1 MSEDEAKPSRQYQA
15 AAWFAAE
22 RAGLMFA
29 EQRADFDAW
38 RADPRNEAALS
49 AMRDL
54 WDDMAVL
61 KNKPRPASAPA
72 KRRIALPAAA
82 ALLLIVLGGAFA
94 TRMIRFDDTAIET
107 IAGQQKTQSTP
118 DGSVIA
124 VNVASNVTYRIT
136 DARRL
141 VRLKQGE
148 AAFMVKPDSARP
160 FVVRVG
166 DYEVRATGT
175 AFNVK
180 ERGGAIQVAVSEG
193 KVQICRFGKDGAPI
207 ELTSLGAGQLL
218 RFPAKYSEAGF
229 AAMPREVAPEQ
240 VGEWRMRIVTYE
252 DAPIR
257 DVVEDFNRYFA
268 QKLLVQQPEL
278 LDRRVTIRLKVDNR
292 EQAIETLADLLD
304 AHVVRTERGE
314 AISESSL
321 GSGGIA
327 EKAKR
332 Q

>member
-1 MSEDEAKPSRQYQA
+1 MSEDEAKPGRQDQA

-22 RAGLMFA
+22 RAGLMLA
-29 EQRADFDAW
+29 EQRAAFDTW
-38 RADPRNEAALS
+38 RADPRNEAALA

-61 KNKPRPASAPA
+61 KGKTKPAPA
-72 KRRIALPAAA
+72 PTKRRIVLPIAA

-94 TRMIRFDDTAIET
+94 TRMIRFDDAAIET

-193 KVQICRFGKDGAPI
+193 KVQICRLGKDGAPI

-229 AAMPREVAPEQ
+229 AATPVEVAPEQ

-292 EQAIETLADLLD
+292 EHAIETLAGLLD

-314 AISESSL
+314 MLAN
-321 GSGGIA
+321 
-327 EKAKR
+327 
-332 Q
+332 